1 MTAAAVDG
9 GVAPD
14 DNSPTVP
21 WTRKLGFDRFSGL
34 YLIAGFF
41 IFFGLTE
48 SNYLTW
54 NGSIEFVLTEKV
66 IVCMLALAFLVPLV
80 TGTFDLSIG
89 ANMALCLVI
98 VNKMALETDLP
109 DYVGA
114 IVGMAACL
122 LMGFINGFIVVKLRV
137 NSFIATLGM
146 SQVIA
151 ALIRKIYEGGQITKA
166 LGDSYI
172 NFGKKA
178 IFSFRWPGTDSEI
191 SLPFYFLYGL
201 IAATI
206 IWYVLEHTP
215 VGRHMFAT
223 GGNPEAARLSGVKV
237 DRIAW
242 GSLVASAGIAGF
254 AATATQQ
261 FFLPNC
267 YTDPFGNYLGQ
278 GAEVIAARDWA
289 RLGNLYLQ
297 DGVWNGERLLPKG
310 YVKYVST
317 LAPGWLADGRP
328 VYGGGFFWING
339 DGEQPMPRSAYAM
352 LGAGG
357 QSAWIIPSHDLVIV
371 RIGKYR
377 GADAGEAAREKGTAT
392 LLQAVRP

>member
-1 MTAAAVDG
+1 MTSAAVDG
-9 GVAPD
+9 DAMS
-14 DNSPTVP
+14 NESTPTTSWV
-21 WTRKLGFDRFSGL
+21 RRLGFDRFSGL
-34 YLIAGFF
+34 YLIAAFF

-54 NGSIEFVLTEKV
+54 NGSVEFVLTEKV

-98 VNKMALETDLP
+98 VNKMALETNLP

-114 IVGMAACL
+114 VVGMAACL

-166 LGDSYI
+166 LGSSYI

-178 IFSFRWPGTDSEI
+178 IFSFRWPGTQSEI

-201 IAATI
+201 LAAGL

-242 GSLVASAGIAGF
+242 GSLVASAAIAGF
-254 AATATQQ
+254 AGLIYSWKFATYSNTVGPPLLFTAVGAA
-261 FFLPNC
+261 FFGASQLKGRPNVWGTIIAV
-267 YTDPFGNYLGQ
+267 YVLAFGIKGIGLRYPREIDWMQPMFEGLTLIFAVAIASRQ
-278 GAEVIAARDWA
+278 GAVRVARRRSDPRDSPPAVAAPPD
-289 RLGNLYLQ
+289 
-297 DGVWNGERLLPKG
+297 DGAAGALP
-310 YVKYVST
+310 T
-317 LAPGWLADGRP
+317 T
-328 VYGGGFFWING
+328 
-339 DGEQPMPRSAYAM
+339 
-352 LGAGG
+352 
-357 QSAWIIPSHDLVIV
+357 
-371 RIGKYR
+371 
-377 GADAGEAAREKGTAT
+377 EAQG
-392 LLQAVRP
+392 V

>member
-1 MTAAAVDG
+1 MTSATVDG
-9 GVAPD
+9 D
-14 DNSPTVP
+14 PTSNESTPTTSWVK
-21 WTRKLGFDRFSGL
+21 KLGFDRFSGL
-34 YLIAGFF
+34 YLIAAFF

-98 VNKMALETDLP
+98 VNKMALETELP

-114 IVGMAACL
+114 LVGMAACI

-166 LGDSYI
+166 LGSSYI

-178 IFSFRWPGTDSEI
+178 IFTFHWPGTNSEI
-191 SLPFYFLYGL
+191 SLPYYFLYGL
-201 IAATI
+201 LAATL

-242 GSLVASAGIAGF
+242 GSLVASAAIAGF
-254 AATATQQ
+254 AGLIYSWKFATYSNTVGPPLLFTAVGAA
-261 FFLPNC
+261 FFGASQLKGRPNVWGTIIAV
-267 YTDPFGNYLGQ
+267 YVLAFGIKGIGLRYPREIDWMQPMFEGLTLIFAVALASRQ
-278 GAEVIAARDWA
+278 GAVKVARRRSDP
-289 RLGNLYLQ
+289 R
-297 DGVWNGERLLPKG
+297 DSPPTV
-310 YVKYVST
+310 V
-317 LAPGWLADGRP
+317 APP
-328 VYGGGFFWING
+328 G
-339 DGEQPMPRSAYAM
+339 DG
-352 LGAGG
+352 LVGA
-357 QSAWIIPSHDLVIV
+357 A
-371 RIGKYR
+371 
-377 GADAGEAAREKGTAT
+377 ATTEAQG
-392 LLQAVRP
+392 V

>member
-1 MTAAAVDG
+1 MTSAAADG
-9 GVAPD
+9 AATSND
-14 DNSPTVP
+14 STPTTTWV
-21 WTRKLGFDRFSGL
+21 RKLGFDRFSGL
-34 YLIAGFF
+34 YLIAVFF

-66 IVCMLALAFLVPLV
+66 IVSMLALAFLVPLV

-114 IVGMAACL
+114 LVGMAACL

-166 LGDSYI
+166 LGSDYI

-178 IFSFRWPGTDSEI
+178 IFTFHWPGTDSEI

-201 IAATI
+201 LAATL

-242 GSLVASAGIAGF
+242 GSLVASAAIAGF
-254 AATATQQ
+254 AGLIYSWKFATYSNTVGPPLLFTAVGAA
-261 FFLPNC
+261 FFGASQLKGRPNVWGTIIAV
-267 YTDPFGNYLGQ
+267 YVLAFGIKGIGLRYPREIDWMQPMFEGLTLIFAVALASRQ
-278 GAEVIAARDWA
+278 GAVKIARRRSDPRDSPPTVVAPPDEGAVIAPSSTEA
-289 RLGNLYLQ
+289 Q
-297 DGVWNGERLLPKG
+297 GV
-310 YVKYVST
+310 
-317 LAPGWLADGRP
+317 
-328 VYGGGFFWING
+328 
-339 DGEQPMPRSAYAM
+339 
-352 LGAGG
+352 
-357 QSAWIIPSHDLVIV
+357 
-371 RIGKYR
+371 
-377 GADAGEAAREKGTAT
+377 
-392 LLQAVRP
+392 